1 MYKIRRWFGISLFLA
16 SCLAGRAA
24 AAEKDANALRVNEER
39 IHFHLLPT
47 PGLEFPVFNP
57 TSKPVTGTFAFEL
70 VDKDDWVA
78 ASTWGSFI
86 EQPGETVEKLDWAA
100 KNLPS
105 VSPSELGWYRLQY
118 IFFPSAESGLPVT
131 GGIVQFGRVIQDGF
145 EIRMAAA
152 NKVEPGTQY
161 PVRLRVLSSP
171 DGKPLARQTI
181 RVEMEIGN
189 DDEKTV
195 KRRVTTDE
203 DGNAIVT
210 FMLPAKPEDQEGE
223 LTATV
228 ARGAFNEETSL
239 KFQFP
244 DAPAPHIS
252 ISTDKPL
259 YQPGQTVH
267 VRLMAFGGDKKAM
280 ARTPIDVTIEDEE
293 GQEQFHQK
301 VTTSRFGIA
310 RADWEI
316 PSMLQLGEQR
326 LTARLEYK
334 ENDNTQ
340 ETTAM
345 STVRVSRYELPTYT
359 VMAEPDRP
367 YYLPGQD
374 PVVDVHADYLFGKP
388 VQHGKVQV
396 VKQQERQWNYKD
408 QKWEAEESDP
418 VMGELDGEGHF
429 HAKINVSQEFKD
441 FQESSYQRFRD
452 VSLAAYLTDASTG
465 RTEQRRFNLRIT
477 SQPIH
482 IYILERGSNL
492 NASNLLFYVT
502 TSYADGTPASTDGEI
517 SAAKPINEEELGA
530 QYDVTSKTPLGHF
543 HTNKHGIGRVEL
555 APLPEKVIRVTHGLG
570 RPYWD
575 YYNSDEQYTSRNAQL
590 VLEVRDKEGKSG
602 EYSEEIGADL
612 SAEYIRVRTNHTLY
626 HPGDPIEAEIT
637 TTAKANEAIV
647 NLWSE
652 DGLLRSLAVKLN
664 EGHGKLKVPFEP
676 RFHGEIYVAAYC
688 VTPSKIGDAS
698 LSDRRQIL
706 YPARE
711 ELGVKVGMKKAVFN
725 PGETVS
731 SDLDVQA
738 PDGKAVES
746 ALGVLVYDRAVAERA
761 RTDEEFGRGYGFSV
775 WEYFNPFYAQSIGG
789 ISYRDLLNLDASKPF
804 PEELD
809 LVAEGMVNTR
819 FGPWWSAAGE
829 YAASGWSG
837 GGANGLFEKKL
848 QAELQ
853 ETRRVLKAWAETKSE
868 YPHDEAEVREAL
880 RAAGIDFDH
889 VCDPWGVAFR
899 TVFGVRRE
907 KSFLHL
913 VSNGIDKRPGTED
926 DFVAAHFEWAYFG
939 KAGIAINTAAREYA
953 AQTGKFIRDYT
964 TLREEMRKRGVD
976 LDTLRDPWGNLY
988 RYEFDV
994 FRNQYR
1000 IIVSSAGPD
1009 GIFDSRGNRS
1019 WDDVQ
1024 EWTSQIQ
1031 YFTSQS
1037 ETLAKALAEQY
1048 ALTKA
1053 FPQNEEAL
1061 KPVLARAKLTP
1072 EQLTDP
1078 WGHPYYFTFSKRNRY
1093 SDRID
1098 VRTYTDA
1105 AGESHRETSTT
1116 PVTQEVEYLTVLSY
1130 GEGSAS
1136 DLSHSFP
1143 VAEFNRVTA
1152 ERSSKDI
1159 RAIPTTEQKPLAGG
1173 RGAIT
1178 GVVTDPM
1185 GAVILNATITAESE
1199 TGLEYTE
1206 TSDLQGTYGFSNLP
1220 SGIYDLKCWAS
1231 GFVAST
1237 VLRVPVQAGDTTKV
1251 NFTLNVG
1258 GSTETVTVEAARTDL
1273 QTTAVQVSGLSLAQ
1287 TVVSL
1292 PERAPGSTP
1301 AEKPLFTPKL
1311 RKYFPETL
1319 VWRPEVI
1326 TDENGHAKIH
1336 FPMGDNITAWKMS
1349 VIASTIGGQIGVAEK
1364 ELRSFQPFFV
1374 ENDPP
1379 KVLTEGDEISQP
1391 VVLRNYL
1398 ERPQTI
1404 LAELKAEPWFA
1415 MLSAPQQKLTVA
1427 ANGDA
1432 SAVFTYRAIH
1442 SAKNAKQRVTAR
1454 NTSTG
1459 DAVEREL
1466 RVHPNGQEIS
1476 FSTSQLIA
1484 GTQNAVKVRVPEAAI
1499 GGSIDAELRIYPSL
1513 MAHVLDAIEGIGK
1526 RPAGCAEQVTSTAY
1540 VSLMALELL
1549 KKVGQ
1554 DKPGRDNPR
1563 SAIAASARAAVQ
1575 EAYRKLA
1582 EAQNADGGFGYWYTW
1597 SGNSALTAYV
1607 MRFVTEAKEFIPVDE
1622 NVARRARNY
1631 LVAHQVRPGTW
1642 GMYRWDSKKEVED
1655 ANTTMYVARALAAID
1670 SVPADKKDSK
1680 EEKDKEKLQARA
1692 AVDAALH
1699 ELEGRID
1706 SWSDAYLVGNY
1717 ALAAVASGRSK
1728 HIEKARALLGQLAQR
1743 EGDTMYWNL
1752 EANTSPFYGWGYT
1765 GRLETTALA
1774 VEALTKMGAGHA
1786 DRDIQDMI
1794 SRGLQ
1799 YLLSHKD
1806 RYAVWYSTQATQNVL
1821 EAMIV
1826 AMPAAGDSAKATQA
1840 TVKVNGRAVK
1850 TVQLANP
1857 REASGPVTVALG
1869 DVLEK
1874 GENKIEVVSGANAS
1888 AMNATVFTSYYLP
1901 WGESSSTTEENLL
1914 SGEKRALRLK
1924 VGYDRLEAKA
1934 GETVHCDVEAERIG
1948 FKGYGMM
1955 LAEVGLPPG
1964 AEVDRASLEAAK
1976 ESDAGV
1982 GSYEVQPDRVVFY
1995 VWPTAGGSK
2004 FGFDFRL
2011 RYRMQ
2016 SSSAPSTLYDYY
2028 NPEAAATVMPVKF
2041 SVH

>member
-1 MYKIRRWFGISLFLA
+1 MFTIRRSIAISLFLM

-24 AAEKDANALRVNEER
+24 AAEKNANALRVNEER
-39 IHFHLLPT
+39 IQFYLLPT
-47 PGLEFPVFNP
+47 PGIEFAIVNP
-57 TSKPVTGTFAFEL
+57 TNKPVSGTFAIEL
-70 VDKDDWVA
+70 LDKDDWVA

-86 EQPGETVEKLDWAA
+86 EQPGETVEKLDWPAN
-100 KNLPS
+100 KLPS
-105 VSPSELGWYRLQY
+105 DSPSGLGWYRLMY

-131 GGIVQFGRVIQDGF
+131 AGIVQFGRVIQDGF

-152 NKVEPGTQY
+152 KNVEPGTEY

-171 DGKPLARQTI
+171 EGKPLAKQTI
-181 RVEMEIGN
+181 RVEMEIG
-189 DDEKTV
+189 DDDKKKV

-203 DGNAIVT
+203 DGNAVAT
-210 FMLPAKPEDQEGE
+210 FMLPAKPADHEGE

-228 ARGAFNEETSL
+228 TRGAFNEEASL

-244 DAPAPHIS
+244 DAPPPHMT

-267 VRLMAFGGDKKAM
+267 VRLMAFGGNKQAM
-280 ARTPIDVTIEDEE
+280 AGKQIELAIEDEE

-301 VTTSRFGIA
+301 VTTSRFGVA

-316 PSMLQLGEQR
+316 PNMLQLGEQR
-326 LTARLEYK
+326 LTAKLEYK
-334 ENDNTQ
+334 ENDSPE

-359 VMAEPDRP
+359 VMAEPDQP
-367 YYLPGQD
+367 YYLPGQN

-388 VQHGKVQV
+388 VQHGKVKV
-396 VKQQERQWNYKD
+396 VRQRERQWNYKD

-418 VMGELDGEGHF
+418 VTGELDGEGHF
-429 HAKINVSQEFKD
+429 HAKVDFSQEFKD
-441 FQESSYQRFRD
+441 FQESSYERFRD
-452 VSLAAYLTDASTG
+452 ISLAAYLTDSSTG
-465 RTEQRRFNLRIT
+465 RTEQRRFNVRIT
-477 SQPIH
+477 AQPIH

-492 NASNLLFYVT
+492 DAGNLLFYVT
-502 TSYADGTPASTDGEI
+502 TSYADGTPASTEGEI
-517 SAAKPINEEELGA
+517 GAAKPIDEDEQGPH
-530 QYDVTSKTPLGHF
+530 YDETSKTPLGHF
-543 HTNKHGIGRVEL
+543 HTNKYGIGRVEL
-555 APLPEKVIRVTHGLG
+555 PRLPEKVIRVTHNLG

-575 YYNSDEQYTSRNAQL
+575 YYSSDEQYTSRNAQL
-590 VLEVRDKEGKSG
+590 LLEVKDKEGKSG
-602 EYSEEIGADL
+602 VYSEEIGADL
-612 SAEYIRVRTNHTLY
+612 DPEYIRVRTNHTLY
-626 HPGDPIEAEIT
+626 HPGDSIEAEIT
-637 TTAKANEAIV
+637 TSAKINEAIV
-647 NLWSE
+647 NIWSA

-664 EGHGKLKVPFEP
+664 EGHGKVKMPFEP

-688 VTPSKIGDAS
+688 MTPKKSGDAT
-698 LSDRRQIL
+698 LSDRKQIL
-706 YPARE
+706 YPAKE
-711 ELGVKVGMKKAVFN
+711 ELDVKVGMKKAVFN
-725 PGETVS
+725 PGEAVS
-731 SDLDVQA
+731 SDLNVQA

-746 ALGVLVYDRAVAERA
+746 ALGVLVYDRAVAERV

-775 WEYFNPFYAQSIGG
+775 WDYFNPFYAQSIGG
-789 ISYRDLLNLDASKPF
+789 VSYRDLLNLDASKPF

-809 LVAEGMVNTR
+809 LVAEGMVHAR
-819 FGPWWSAAGE
+819 YGPWWNTADE

-837 GGANGLFEKKL
+837 GGAGGLFAKRLEK
-848 QAELQ
+848 ELL
-853 ETRRVLKAWAETKSE
+853 ETRSALANWALATGE
-868 YPHDEAEVREAL
+868 YPHDEGEVRKAL
-880 RAAGIDFDH
+880 KAAGLEFDH
-889 VCDPWGVAFR
+889 VCDPWGVPFR
-899 TVFGVRRE
+899 TVFGFRGA
-907 KSFLHL
+907 KSFLNL

-926 DFVAAHFEWAYFG
+926 DFVATHFDWWYFAKPG
-939 KAGIAINTAAREYA
+939 RVMNAAAKEYA
-953 AQTGKFIRDYT
+953 ARTGKFIRDYP
-964 TLREEMRKRGVD
+964 TLREEMKKRSVD

-994 FRNQYR
+994 FRTDYR
-1000 IIVSSAGPD
+1000 IQVSSAGPD
-1009 GIFDSRGNRS
+1009 GVFNGNGHRS

-1024 EWTSQIQ
+1024 EWTSQVQ
-1031 YFTSQS
+1031 YFTTQS
-1037 ETLAKALAEQY
+1037 EALAKALAEQY
-1048 ALTKA
+1048 ALTRT
-1053 FPQNEEAL
+1053 FPQNEEAF
-1061 KPVLARAKLTP
+1061 KPVLARAKLTE

-1078 WGHPYYFTFSKRNRY
+1078 WGHPYYYTFRKQNRY

-1105 AGESHRETSTT
+1105 AGESHRETQTT
-1116 PVTQEVEYLTVLSY
+1116 PVTQEVEYLTVSSY

-1143 VAEFNRVTA
+1143 VAEFNRVTT

-1159 RAIPTTEQKPLAGG
+1159 RAMDTKEQKPLAGG
-1173 RGAIT
+1173 RGTIT

-1185 GAVILNATITAESE
+1185 GAVVTSAQITAASE
-1199 TGLEYTE
+1199 TGIEYTE

-1220 SGIYDLKCWAS
+1220 AGIYDLKCGAP
-1231 GFVAST
+1231 GFVTST
-1237 VLRVPVQAGDTTKV
+1237 VLRVPVEAENTTKV
-1251 NFTLNVG
+1251 NFSLHVG
-1258 GSTETVTVEAARTDL
+1258 GSTEMVTVEAARADL
-1273 QTTAVQVSGLSLAQ
+1273 QTTTAQVSGLSLAQ

-1301 AEKPLFTPKL
+1301 PEKPLFTPKL

-1326 TDENGHAKIH
+1326 TDENGHAKIR

-1349 VIASTIGGQIGVAEK
+1349 VIASTVGGQVGVAEK

-1379 KVLTEGDEISQP
+1379 KVLTEGDQISQP

-1398 ERPQTI
+1398 EQPQAI

-1432 SAVFTYRAIH
+1432 SAVFSYKAVH
-1442 SAKNAKQRVTAR
+1442 SANPAKQRVTAR

-1476 FSTSQLIA
+1476 FSTSQLIG
-1484 GTQNAVKVRVPEAAI
+1484 GTQNAVKVRVPETAI
-1499 GGSIDAELRIYPSL
+1499 GGSTEAELRIYPSL

-1526 RPAGCAEQVTSTAY
+1526 RPAGCAEQITSTAY

-1554 DKPGRDNPR
+1554 DKPGKENPR
-1563 SAIAASARAAVQ
+1563 SAVAASARAAVQ
-1575 EAYRKLA
+1575 EAYRRLA

-1607 MRFVTEAKEFIPVDE
+1607 MRFVTEAKEFVPVDE

-1631 LVAHQVRPGTW
+1631 LVAHQVRPGIW
-1642 GMYRWDSKKEVED
+1642 GVYNRELKKEVED
-1655 ANTTMYVARALAAID
+1655 GRTTMYVARALAGID
-1670 SVPADKKDSK
+1670 SQPADKKDSK

-1699 ELEGRID
+1699 ELEERID
-1706 SWSDAYLVGNY
+1706 SWNDAYLVGNY

-1728 HIEKARALLGQLAQR
+1728 HIERARTLLGQLAHR
-1743 EGDTMYWNL
+1743 EGDAMYWSL
-1752 EANTSPFYGWGYT
+1752 ETNTSPFYGWGFA

-1774 VEALTKMGAGHA
+1774 VEALKKMEGAQE
-1786 DRDIQDMI
+1786 DREIQPMI

-1826 AMPAAGDSAKATQA
+1826 AMPAAGESAKATQA
-1840 TVKVNGRAVK
+1840 MVKVNGRLVK
-1850 TVQLANP
+1850 TVQLPNP
-1857 REASGPVTVALG
+1857 REASGPVTVALASA
-1869 DVLEK
+1869 LEK
-1874 GENKIEVVSGANAS
+1874 GENKIEVVNAANAG

-1924 VGYDRLEAKA
+1924 VLYDRLEAKA
-1934 GETVHCDVEAERIG
+1934 GETVHCAVESERIG

-1995 VWPTAGGSK
+1995 VWPIAGGSK

-2011 RYRMQ
+2011 RYRME

-2028 NPEAAATVMPVKF
+2028 NPEGAATVMPVRF
-2041 SVH
+2041 LIH

>member
-1 MYKIRRWFGISLFLA
+1 MSKMRKWFGISLFMA

-24 AAEKDANALRVNEER
+24 AGEKNANALRVIEER
-39 IHFHLLPT
+39 IQFHLLPT
-47 PGLEFPVFNP
+47 PVLEFPVFNP
-57 TSKPVTGTFAFEL
+57 TDKPVSGTFAIEL
-70 VDKDDWVA
+70 LDKDDWVA

-105 VSPSELGWYRLQY
+105 NSPSELGWYRLQY
-118 IFFPSAESGLPVT
+118 IFFPSADSGLPVT

-145 EIRMAAA
+145 DIRMAAA

-161 PVRLRVLSSP
+161 PVRLRVLSSR

-189 DDEKTV
+189 DDTKTV

-203 DGNAIVT
+203 DGNAVVT
-210 FMLPAKPEDQEGE
+210 FTLPAKPEDQEGD

-228 ARGAFNEETSL
+228 VRGAFNEEASL

-280 ARTPIDVTIEDEE
+280 PGASIELAIEDEE

-316 PSMLQLGEQR
+316 PNMLQLGEQR
-326 LTARLEYK
+326 LTAKLEYK
-334 ENDNTQ
+334 KDEYSQ
-340 ETTAM
+340 EANAET
-345 STVRVSRYELPTYT
+345 TVRVSRYELPTYT

-367 YYLPGQD
+367 YYLPGQN

-388 VQHGKVQV
+388 VQHGKVKV
-396 VKQQERQWNYKD
+396 VKQQERKWNYQE
-408 QKWEAEESDP
+408 QKWEAEESEP

-429 HAKINVSQEFKD
+429 HAKIDFSQEFKD

-477 SQPIH
+477 AQPIH

-492 NASNLLFYVT
+492 NAGNLLFYVT
-502 TSYADGTPASTDGEI
+502 TSYADGTPASTEGEI
-517 SAAKPINEEELGA
+517 SAGKPIAEEELGA
-530 QYDVTSKTPLGHF
+530 PYDETSKTPLGHF
-543 HTNKHGIGRVEL
+543 HTNKYGIGRVEL

-575 YYNSDEQYTSRNAQL
+575 YYNSDELYTLRNAQL
-590 VLEVRDKEGKSG
+590 VLEARDKEGKSG
-602 EYSEEIGADL
+602 VYSEEIGADL
-612 SAEYIRVRTNHTLY
+612 DAEYIRVRTNHTLY
-626 HPGDPIEAEIT
+626 HPGDPIEAEIA
-637 TTAKANEAIV
+637 TTAKVNEAIANV
-647 NLWSE
+647 WSAE
-652 DGLLRSLAVKLN
+652 GLLRSLVVKLSD
-664 EGHGKLKVPFEP
+664 GHGKIKVPFEP

-688 VTPSKIGDAS
+688 MTPKKTGDAT
-698 LSDRRQIL
+698 LSDRKQIL
-706 YPARE
+706 YPAKE
-711 ELGVKVGMKKAVFN
+711 ELDVKVGMKKAVFN

-738 PDGKAVES
+738 PDGKPVES
-746 ALGVLVYDRAVAERA
+746 ALGVLVYDRAVAERV

-789 ISYRDLLNLDASKPF
+789 VSYRDLLNLDASKPF

-809 LVAEGMVNTR
+809 LVAEGMVHTR
-819 FGPWWSAAGE
+819 FGPWWSAADD
-829 YAASGWSG
+829 YAASGWNGAGSSG
-837 GGANGLFEKKL
+837 EFNKEL

-853 ETRRVLKAWAETKSE
+853 ETNRALPNWALVKGE
-868 YPHDEAEVREAL
+868 YPHNEAEVREAL
-880 RAAGIDFDH
+880 KAAGIDFDH
-889 VCDPWGVAFR
+889 VCDPWGVPFR
-899 TVFGVRRE
+899 AVFGVRGA
-907 KSFLHL
+907 KSFLNL

-926 DFVAAHFEWAYFG
+926 DFIASHFEWWYFG
-939 KAGIAINTAAREYA
+939 KIGMAINAAVKEYA
-953 AQTGKFIRDYT
+953 AQTGKFIRDYA
-964 TLREEMRKRGVD
+964 TLREEMKKRGVD

-994 FRNQYR
+994 FRNAYR
-1000 IIVSSAGPD
+1000 IQVSSAGPD
-1009 GIFDSRGNRS
+1009 GIFDGKGHRS
-1019 WDDVQ
+1019 WDDVE
-1024 EWTSQIQ
+1024 EWTSQIH

-1037 ETLAKALAEQY
+1037 EALAKALAEQY
-1048 ALTKA
+1048 ALTKT

-1061 KPVLARAKLTP
+1061 KPVLVRAKLTS

-1078 WGHPYYFTFSKRNRY
+1078 WGHPYYYTFRKQKRY

-1105 AGESHRETSTT
+1105 AGESHRETQTT
-1116 PVTQEVEYLTVLSY
+1116 PVTEEVEYFTVSSY
-1130 GEGSAS
+1130 GEGSPS

-1159 RAIPTTEQKPLAGG
+1159 RTMPTKEQKPLAGG

-1178 GVVTDPM
+1178 GVVTDAS
-1185 GAVILNATITAESE
+1185 GAVVLNATITAESE
-1199 TGLEYTE
+1199 TGVVYTE

-1220 SGIYDLKCWAS
+1220 AGIYDLKCGAA
-1231 GFVAST
+1231 GFVTST
-1237 VLRVPVQAGDTTKV
+1237 VLRVPVLAGDTTKV
-1251 NFTLNVG
+1251 NFTLQVG
-1258 GSTETVTVEAARTDL
+1258 GSTEMVTVEAARTDL
-1273 QTTAVQVSGLSLAQ
+1273 QTTATLVSGLSLAQ
-1287 TVVSL
+1287 TVVTL
-1292 PERAPGSTP
+1292 PERAPSSTP
-1301 AEKPLFTPKL
+1301 VEKPLFTPKL

-1326 TDENGHAKIH
+1326 TDEKGHAKIR

-1379 KVLTEGDEISQP
+1379 KVLTEGDQISQP

-1398 ERPQTI
+1398 EQPQTI

-1442 SAKNAKQRVTAR
+1442 SAKDAKQRVTAR
-1454 NTSTG
+1454 NTTTG

-1476 FSTSQLIA
+1476 FSTSQVIG

-1499 GGSIDAELRIYPSL
+1499 GGSIEAELRIYPSL

-1563 SAIAASARAAVQ
+1563 SAIAASARAAVL

-1582 EAQNADGGFGYWYTW
+1582 EAQNSDGGFGYWYTW

-1642 GMYRWDSKKEVED
+1642 GVFNRESKKEVED
-1655 ANTTMYVARALAAID
+1655 ANTTMYVARALAGID
-1670 SVPADKKDSK
+1670 SQPADKKDSK

-1699 ELEGRID
+1699 ELEERID
-1706 SWSDAYLVGNY
+1706 SWNDAYLVGNY

-1728 HIEKARALLGQLAQR
+1728 HIEKARTMLGQLAHR
-1743 EGDTMYWNL
+1743 EGDAMYWSL
-1752 EANTSPFYGWGYT
+1752 ETNTSPFYGWGFV

-1774 VEALTKMGAGHA
+1774 VEALKKMEGAQE
-1786 DRDIQDMI
+1786 DREIQPMI

-1840 TVKVNGRAVK
+1840 TVKVNGRLVK
-1850 TVQLANP
+1850 TVQLPNP

-1869 DVLEK
+1869 NALEK
-1874 GENKIEVVSGANAS
+1874 GENKIEVVSGPNAA
-1888 AMNATVFTSYYLP
+1888 AMNATVYTTYYLP

-1914 SGEKRALRLK
+1914 SGEKRALRMK
-1924 VGYDRLEAKA
+1924 VVYDRLEAKA
-1934 GETVHCDVEAERIG
+1934 GETVHCDVESERIG

-1964 AEVDRASLEAAK
+1964 AEVDRASLEAVK
-1976 ESDAGV
+1976 DLGEGV

-1995 VWPTAGGSK
+1995 VWPIAGGSK

-2011 RYRMQ
+2011 RYRMV

-2028 NPEAAATVMPVKF
+2028 NPEAAAAVMPVKF
-2041 SVH
+2041 SVQ